1 MSKQEVLTQVYPD
14 ELEYIF
20 RKKREK
26 EINQYESYRHTMIA
40 VAAGFGGKTEDGETL
55 FEIYSRQLN
64 EIIGQLESVDK
75 SMEEKEYTPDGIDK
89 ELAKLRGLQGII
101 SQTQVKRK
109 K

>member
-1 MSKQEVLTQVYPD
+1 MTQVYPD

-75 SMEEKEYTPDGIDK
+75 SMKEKEYTPDGIDK
-89 ELAKLRGLQGII
+89 ELDKLRGLQGII
-101 SQTQVKRK
+101 SQTK
-109 K
+109 KKK

>member
-1 MSKQEVLTQVYPD
+1 MTQVYPE

-64 EIIGQLESVDK
+64 EIIGRLESVDK
-75 SMEEKEYTPDGIDK
+75 SEEEKEYTPDGIDK
-89 ELAKLRGLQGII
+89 ELDKLRGLQDII
-101 SQTQVKRK
+101 SQTQLK
-109 K
+109 KKK

>member
-1 MSKQEVLTQVYPD
+1 MSKQEVLTQVYAD

-26 EINQYESYRHTMIA
+26 EINRYESYRHTMTA
-40 VAAGFGGKTEDGETL
+40 VAAGFGGKNEDGETL

-89 ELAKLRGLQGII
+89 ELDKLRGLQGII
-101 SQTQVKRK
+101 SQTK
-109 K
+109 KKK

>member
-1 MSKQEVLTQVYPD
+1 MTQVYPD

-26 EINQYESYRHTMIA
+26 EINRYESYRHTMIA

-64 EIIGQLESVDK
+64 EIIGKLESVDK

-89 ELAKLRGLQGII
+89 ELDKLRGLQGII
-101 SQTQVKRK
+101 SQTQVKK
-109 K
+109 KK